1 MDDATS
7 AEAFLKDPLTG
18 TTRRM
23 RSSLLGS
30 CVLGVVMAKTG
41 LVPSKIA
48 DLGIEFTTDHRAS
61 LILIILVAVIYFM
74 VAFLVYALSDFSRWQ
89 LGVRSSLLR
98 KAAIDNRALLFEGLG
113 TDVTNPL
120 PDVQDIGLRQAAAQ
134 AQLDKHL
141 QEAMAKHMRPYWQI
155 AKPLGWIRASLEF
168 LFPVLIGFYTVYLLA
183 KLV

>member
-1 MDDATS
+1 MDDATWT
-7 AEAFLKDPLTG
+7 EAFLKDPLTG

-30 CVLGVVMAKTG
+30 GVLGVVIAKTG
-41 LVPSKIA
+41 LLPSKIEQ
-48 DLGIEFTTDHRAS
+48 LGIEFTADHRAA
-61 LILIILVAVIYFM
+61 LILITLFAVIYFL

-113 TDVTNPL
+113 TDVTNPASA
-120 PDVQDIGLRQAAAQ
+120 VQDTGVRQAAAQ
-134 AQLDKHL
+134 ARLDQHL
-141 QEAMAKHMRPYWQI
+141 QEAMAKQMHPYWQI
-155 AKPLGWIRASLEF
+155 AKPLGWIRALLEF
-168 LFPVLIGFYTVYLLA
+168 LFPVLIGFYAMYVLA

>member
-1 MDDATS
+1 MDEES
-7 AEAFLKDPLTG
+7 WVEVFLKDPLAG

-30 CVLGVVMAKTG
+30 CVLGVVIAKTG

-48 DLGIEFTTDHRAS
+48 DLGIEFTADHRAS
-61 LILIILVAVIYFM
+61 LILIALFAVIYFL

-98 KAAIDNRALLFEGLG
+98 KAAIDNRALMFEGLG
-113 TDVTNPL
+113 ADAANPM

-134 AQLDKHL
+134 ARLDKHM
-141 QEAMAKHMRPYWQI
+141 QETMAKYMRPYWQI
-155 AKPLGWIRASLEF
+155 AKPLGWIRALLEF
-168 LFPVLIGFYTVYLLA
+168 FFPVLIGVYTTYLLA